1 MNIANHITDLI
12 GNTPLVRLNRL
23 TKGLGAEVVVKL
35 ESHNPLSSVKDRI
48 GLSMVE
54 AAEREGAIKAGATL
68 VEATSGNTG
77 IALAYVGAVKGYSV
91 ILTMPDTMSVERR
104 RLLAALGA
112 KLELT
117 PGSGGMKGA
126 VEKVKEIVANTP
138 NSILTRQF
146 ENKANPD
153 VHYRTT
159 GEEIWRDSDGKID
172 VLVAGVGT
180 GGTITGASRR
190 LKEYRSDILS
200 IAVEPADSPVLSG
213 GSPGPHKIQGIGA
226 GFVPEVVD
234 RSVIDEIMTVTSEEA
249 GQTARRL
256 AREEGIL
263 GGISAGANVA
273 AALRVAAR
281 KELAGKRIVT
291 IICDTGERYLST
303 WLYEQ

>member
-1 MNIANHITDLI
+1 
-12 GNTPLVRLNRL
+12 
-23 TKGLGAEVVVKL
+23 
-35 ESHNPLSSVKDRI
+35 
-48 GLSMVE
+48 
-54 AAEREGAIKAGATL
+54 
-68 VEATSGNTG
+68 
-77 IALAYVGAVKGYSV
+77 
-91 ILTMPDTMSVERR
+91 MPDTMSVERR

-126 VEKVKEIVANTP
+126 VEKAKEIVANTP

-159 GEEIWRDSDGKID
+159 GEEIWRDSDGKVD